1 MSSNFIF
8 VWNYLQ
14 KKVSFYFHTLDL
26 SWNLILVMKHKP
38 TLKHF
43 EKPNMHIIK
52 ENKFCHLGRT
62 VKVRPNFYVRSRRSL
77 IHICIM
83 YVPWNQLIK
92 IILLTFVAYGD
103 FLASFDIFP
112 CFDFHRQ
119 ISLVPIFFVPINIE
133 KGIGTAGV
141 VKSRHFQANNF
152 GVC

>member
-1 MSSNFIF
+1 
-8 VWNYLQ
+8 
-14 KKVSFYFHTLDL
+14 
-26 SWNLILVMKHKP
+26 
-38 TLKHF
+38 
-43 EKPNMHIIK
+43 MHIIK

-62 VKVRPNFYVRSRRSL
+62 VEVWSRRSL
-77 IHICIM
+77 IHIPM